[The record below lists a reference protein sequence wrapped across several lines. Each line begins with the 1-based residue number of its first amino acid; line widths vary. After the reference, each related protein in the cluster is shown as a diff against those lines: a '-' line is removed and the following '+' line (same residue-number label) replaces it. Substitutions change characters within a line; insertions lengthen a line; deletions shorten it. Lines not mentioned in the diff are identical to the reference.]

1 MKPNAIIYKS
11 NTDYTKQY
19 AELLGKKTELPVYS
33 LEEAMQR
40 KVSDRSVIFL
50 GWLMAGKVQGY
61 KKAAKRYNIAAVCG
75 VGMGATGSQLQDVQ
89 KANILPPS
97 MPVFTLQGGFDM
109 KRLHG
114 VYKLMM
120 TVMKNTVG
128 KSLARKP
135 DRTPDEDTMLDLLE
149 NGGSRV
155 SVENLTSLLDWYFS
169 LPVSES

>member
-1 MKPNAIIYKS
+1 MKPTVILYTS
-11 NTDYTKQY
+11 NTGFTAQY
-19 AELLGKKTELPVYS
+19 AAMLSEQTGLPCFALKAAGHIQPGTPILY
-33 LEEAMQR
+33 
-40 KVSDRSVIFL
+40 L
-50 GWLMAGKVQGY
+50 GWLMAGNVQGY
-61 KKAAKRYNIAAVCG
+61 KEAAKKYRVCAVCG
-75 VGMGATGSQLQDVQ
+75 VGMGSTGSQIEDVR
-89 KANILPPS
+89 KTNALPADL
-97 MPVFTLQGGFDM
+97 PVFVLQGGFDM

-135 DRTPDEDTMLDLLE
+135 ERTADEDTMLDLLQ

-155 SVENLTSLLDWYFS
+155 SAENLTSLLDWYFS

>member
-1 MKPNAIIYKS
+1 MKPTVILYTS
-11 NTDYTKQY
+11 NTGFTAQY
-19 AELLGKKTELPVYS
+19 AAMLSEQTGLPCFALKAAGHIQPGTPILY
-33 LEEAMQR
+33 
-40 KVSDRSVIFL
+40 L
-50 GWLMAGKVQGY
+50 GWLMAGNVQGY
-61 KKAAKRYNIAAVCG
+61 KEAAKKYTICAVCG
-75 VGMGATGSQLQDVQ
+75 VGMGATGSQIADVR
-89 KANILPPS
+89 KTNALPGE
-97 MPVFTLQGGFDM
+97 MPVFVLQGGFDR

-155 SVENLTSLLDWYFS
+155 SAENLGSLLDWYFS
-169 LPVSES
+169 QPVSE